1 MLVLA
6 FRLLC
11 FQFLQ
16 SSSPSRLSPDLAV
29 AVSPQLC
36 LSIAD
41 SSLPAQVLEQAC
53 TRIQPFPHSLSF
65 NLGYNPQ
72 TIIRLFSPIY
82 ISPLSLLF
90 YQNPI
95 HSYLSFIFLATFSA
109 PCPSL
114 VSCYGWRYKLI
125 KHGYLTHFMV
135 LFGKS
140 RSKRNPPTRFLTAP
154 LCTSPSASF
163 SLICLSL
170 LENLKFTLSLLFT
183 SHETHLSPTLSLP
196 HSLTNSPFSP

>member
-1 MLVLA
+1 MPVLA

-16 SSSPSRLSPDLAV
+16 SSLPSRLSPDLAV

-41 SSLPAQVLEQAC
+41 SPLPAQVLEQAC

-82 ISPLSLLF
+82 ISALSLLF
-90 YQNPI
+90 YHNPI
-95 HSYLSFIFLATFSA
+95 HLYLSFLFLATFSA
-109 PCPSL
+109 PCRSL
-114 VSCYGWRYKLI
+114 CYVWRYKLI

-140 RSKRNPPTRFLTAP
+140 RSKRNPPTRP

-170 LENLKFTLSLLFT
+170 LENLKLTLSLLFT
-183 SHETHLSPTLSLP
+183 SHETHLTPTLSLP
-196 HSLTNSPFSP
+196 HSLTNSHFSP